1 MSFLSKLTEKL
12 AAPKAS
18 ESGQLKKI
26 RAESERRRAAKSGLI
41 PKIEGESIESA
52 IDTLATRIEK
62 GPSDAKP

>member
-26 RAESERRRAAKSGLI
+26 RAESERRRAVKSGLM
-41 PKIEGESIESA
+41 PKIEGDTIESA

-62 GPSDAKP
+62 GQPEKKP